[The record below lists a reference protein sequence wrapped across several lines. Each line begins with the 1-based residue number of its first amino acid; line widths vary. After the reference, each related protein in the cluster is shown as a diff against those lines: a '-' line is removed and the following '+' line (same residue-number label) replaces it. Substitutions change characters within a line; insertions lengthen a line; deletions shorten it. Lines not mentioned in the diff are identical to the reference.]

1 MHQVTLG
8 KEWHDEQI
16 KRPPDQRHQ
25 ILKWFD
31 AMHELLMRSGSD
43 SGNREGVRSAR
54 ASGDAWA
61 LLTLAY
67 DIFHLLHR
75 GDLPGGL
82 VDRLRK
88 EDQFQGARYE
98 VAVAAIFVR
107 AGFEV
112 KFVAAEGS
120 KKRCDFI
127 AHDPATGIDIA
138 VEVKSRHRAGVLGQ
152 PGQIEEA
159 KAVRGDVEG
168 LINDALEQNPGNMP
182 FMIFIDV
189 NVPPVPGIPIQER
202 AWFRD
207 IWDSMQSVPAP
218 APTRPDEAN
227 ALVFTNFAYHWDGS
241 KPTSGTEYLYIASQH
256 PKYPLTEALL
266 GRIMAAVA
274 AYGDV
279 PVEM

>member
-1 MHQVTLG
+1 MAKAKIGRNAPCPCGSGKKFKNCCLPRAVPPPRSGQWPPADPWAARVDSAIRRAGTPHGTPVPSIIWKGYRFRAVGSRLHSRPPGETFHEFIVHQVKWTLG

-98 VAVAAIFVR
+98 VAWAQSSTKAR
-107 AGFEV
+107 
-112 KFVAAEGS
+112 GS
-120 KKRCDFI
+120 FAD
-127 AHDPATGIDIA
+127 T
-138 VEVKSRHRAGVLGQ
+138 L
-152 PGQIEEA
+152 
-159 KAVRGDVEG
+159 
-168 LINDALEQNPGNMP
+168 DALTIALHDRARMSVRQGA
-182 FMIFIDV
+182 
-189 NVPPVPGIPIQER
+189 ER
-202 AWFRD
+202 
-207 IWDSMQSVPAP
+207 
-218 APTRPDEAN
+218 
-227 ALVFTNFAYHWDGS
+227 
-241 KPTSGTEYLYIASQH
+241 
-256 PKYPLTEALL
+256 
-266 GRIMAAVA
+266 AAVA
-274 AYGDV
+274 ESRAMEAIEV
-279 PVEM
+279 AKERVASNVSPQLITVNLLREIQELFQ